1 MVNNVKITQNKSS
14 NETLPGGVPDRC
26 KVHVQLVLEELLHS
40 LPQLGPPLLHMLTPP
55 NNDAQLTW
63 NVIAVLEPLLYV
75 NTCSL

>member
-1 MVNNVKITQNKSS
+1 MPESHIRNFKQNA
-14 NETLPGGVPDRC
+14 TLPGGWPDRGE
-26 KVHVQLVLEELLHS
+26 VHVQLVLEELLHS

-63 NVIAVLEPLLYV
+63 NVLAVLEPLLYV